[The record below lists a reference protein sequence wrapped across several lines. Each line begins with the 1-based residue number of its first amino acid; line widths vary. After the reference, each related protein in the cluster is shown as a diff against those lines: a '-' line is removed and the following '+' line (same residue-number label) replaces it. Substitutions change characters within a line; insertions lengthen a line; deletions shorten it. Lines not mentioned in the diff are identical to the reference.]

1 MNRLASIILA
11 AGKGTRMKSRYPKV
25 LHKVCG
31 QPMVRHVVDAA
42 REAGVDFN
50 IVVIGHGA
58 GSVKEALAGQADF
71 VVQSEQLGTGHAVMQ
86 AEEKLKDFVGDIL
99 VLCGDTPLVTAR
111 TLKQLVDYHREQ
123 GGAATVL
130 TAELADPGAY
140 GRIIRDEENRVSRIV
155 EQKDASPEERA
166 VREINTGMYCFYAPK
181 LFAALKKITPANAQ
195 GEYYL
200 TDVLEIFRAGGEKV
214 TGILVEDSCEIIGI
228 NNRLQLSE
236 AEQVMRRRILERWML
251 DGVTIKQPD
260 STYIDSRAEIGAD
273 TIIYPYTSIEGA
285 CRIGENCRVGPG
297 TRLIAAELGDEVII
311 QNSII
316 MQSTAGEGCVIGPYA
331 YIRPE
336 TVLAEGVKIGDF
348 VEVKKSVIGKGS
360 KVPHL
365 SYVGDSLV
373 GEKVNIGAG
382 TITCNYDGQK
392 KSRTVIGDGA
402 FIGSNTNLV
411 APVEVGVDAITA
423 AGSTITKSVPDGALA
438 VERAKQVNHEGWA
451 TRKKKKN

>member
-31 QPMVRHVVDAA
+31 QPMVRHVTDAA
-42 REAGVDFN
+42 RDAGVEYN

-58 GSVKEALAGQADF
+58 EAVKEVLAGQADF
-71 VVQSEQLGTGHAVMQ
+71 VVQAEQLGTGHAVMQ
-86 AEEKLKDFVGDIL
+86 AEEKLLEFSGDIL
-99 VLCGDTPLVTAR
+99 VLCGDTPLVTSG
-111 TLKQLVDYHREQ
+111 TLCRLVAYHRDQ
-123 GGAATVL
+123 GSAATVL

-140 GRIIRDEENRVSRIV
+140 GRIIRDENNQVARIV
-155 EQKDASPEERA
+155 EQKDASAEELA
-166 VREINTGMYCFYAPK
+166 VREINTGMYCFRASK
-181 LFAALKKITPANAQ
+181 LFRALKKITPANAQ

-200 TDVLEIFRAGGEKV
+200 TDVLEIFRSAGEQV
-214 TGILVEDSCEIIGI
+214 AGIMVEDSSEIMGI
-228 NNRLQLSE
+228 NNRLQLAE
-236 AEQVMRRRILERWML
+236 AEQAMRRRVLERLML
-251 DGVTIKQPD
+251 EGVTIKHPD
-260 STYIDSRAEIGAD
+260 STYIDARAEIGPD
-273 TIIYPYTSIEGA
+273 TVIYPYTSIEGN

-297 TRLIAAELGDEVII
+297 TRLVASEIGDEVTV

-316 MQSTAGEGCVIGPYA
+316 LESTVGSGSVIGPFA

-336 TVLAEGVKIGDF
+336 TVLAEGVKVGDF
-348 VEVKKSVIGKGS
+348 VEIKKSVIGKGS

-382 TITCNYDGQK
+382 TITCNYDGRK

-411 APVEVGVDAITA
+411 APVEIGAEAVTA
-423 AGSTITKSVPDGALA
+423 AGSTITKRVPDGALA
-438 VERAKQVNHEGWA
+438 VERSKQVNLEGWA
-451 TRKKKKN
+451 ARKKN